1 MALIH
6 FGPLRSTSGPLRST
20 SGPLRLRGRAQARWT
35 GPEWT
40 GSGPRPGPLR
50 SSAGP
55 HLVRST
61 CSSLRS
67 TAAVA
72 LVQGSGGCKTER
84 GQPRALS
91 LGHPHRPH
99 SSLSLHHLG
108 EVRFICSESRNKTQ
122 QKPGRPV
129 CRGPHTPSR
138 YFAPRRPH
146 AVRRERELSARRGGG
161 APRHASMCPSTAYAA
176 VRHTSHSRPRCLR
189 LDAGDVPHE
198 VDPAPFEMGRESGFK
213 LRLGAPDYN

>member
-1 MALIH
+1 MDPQHVAVHAVEYVCLISLSFARLLMALVH

-146 AVRRERELSARRGGG
+146 AVRRERELSAPDARGGG
-161 APRHASMCPSTAYAA
+161 APRHASICVPRRRTQQYGTHLTHAPA
-176 VRHTSHSRPRCLR
+176 V
-189 LDAGDVPHE
+189 
-198 VDPAPFEMGRESGFK
+198 SG
-213 LRLGAPDYN
+213 